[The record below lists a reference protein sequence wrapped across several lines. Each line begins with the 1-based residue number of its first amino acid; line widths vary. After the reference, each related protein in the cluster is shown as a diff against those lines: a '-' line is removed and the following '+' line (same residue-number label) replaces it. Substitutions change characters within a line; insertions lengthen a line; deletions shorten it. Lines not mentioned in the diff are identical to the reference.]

1 MAWVRTTLKPPREII
16 RKSNE
21 IDEQQN
27 EERESNE
34 IDEQQNEEPESN
46 DFEDDWFDEW
56 FDK

>member
-16 RKSNE
+16 RMSNE

-27 EERESNE
+27 EEQEG
-34 IDEQQNEEPESN
+34 N

-56 FDK
+56 VNK

>member
-27 EERESNE
+27 EE
-34 IDEQQNEEPESN
+34 PESD